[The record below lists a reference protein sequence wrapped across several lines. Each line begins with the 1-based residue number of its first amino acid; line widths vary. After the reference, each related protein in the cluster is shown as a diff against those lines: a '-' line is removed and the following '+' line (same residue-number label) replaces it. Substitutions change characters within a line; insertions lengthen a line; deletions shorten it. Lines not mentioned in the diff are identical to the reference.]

1 MDLTKLIKEK
11 VKQDKVLLGY
21 KSVMK
26 LIKSG
31 RPELVVYANN
41 IPEERKKTLE
51 HNTKIANVKIQEYPN
66 DGVNLGLVCGKPFPV
81 SVLAIKRGKK

>member
-1 MDLTKLIKEK
+1 MDLTKLIKDK

-21 KSVMK
+21 KSVMR

-41 IPEERKKTLE
+41 IPEDRKKILE